1 MNESGEN
8 FIGTRVGARLCDV
21 DRRRG
26 VWYSGRVM
34 KLVSWNVNGLRAVLS
49 KGLAEKIDVLGAD
62 VLCLQEIKARPD
74 QVSDLWLAS
83 WPHSLWNPAER
94 PGYSGVLIL
103 SRKEPL
109 STTTGMGL
117 PEHDSEGRVATME
130 FADFYLVNCYTP
142 NSQNELARLPY
153 RMEWD
158 AAFRNYVKGLAQR
171 KPVIFCGDLNV
182 AHEEIDIARPESNH
196 FSAGFSDEER
206 AGFSALLKEGFADT
220 YRRQHPEKKDAYTWW
235 SFRGGARARNVGWRI
250 DYFCV
255 SEALM
260 PRVGHADIHAEIEGS
275 DHCPVSLD
283 IQDT

>member
-1 MNESGEN
+1 
-8 FIGTRVGARLCDV
+8 
-21 DRRRG
+21 
-26 VWYSGRVM
+26 M
-34 KLVSWNVNGLRAVLS
+34 KLVSWNVNGLRATLS
-49 KGLAEKIDVLGAD
+49 KGLAEKMDKLEAD
-62 VLCLQEIKARPD
+62 VLCFQEVKARPE

-83 WPHSLWNPAER
+83 WPHRLWNPAEK

-103 SRKEPL
+103 SRTEPL
-109 STTTGMGL
+109 STSIGMGQA
-117 PEHDSEGRVATME
+117 EHDAEGRVATME
-130 FADFYLVNCYTP
+130 FSDFYLVNCYTP

-158 AAFRNYVKGLAQR
+158 AAFRRYVSELGQK

-206 AGFSALLKEGFADT
+206 AGFSALLKAGFADT
-220 YRRQHPEKKDAYTWW
+220 YRRLHPEQREAYTWW

-255 SEALM
+255 SEKLM
-260 PRVGHADIHAEIEGS
+260 PKVSSAAIHPDIDGS
-275 DHCPVSLD
+275 DHCPISLE
-283 IQDT
+283 IQPS